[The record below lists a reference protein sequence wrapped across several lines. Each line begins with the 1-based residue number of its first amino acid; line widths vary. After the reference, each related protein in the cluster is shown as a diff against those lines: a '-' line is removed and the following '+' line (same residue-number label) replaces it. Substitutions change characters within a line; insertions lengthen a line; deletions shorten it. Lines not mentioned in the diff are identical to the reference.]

1 MSWKI
6 LLKERVGRLNEKG
19 GKGILPDPMPRSWQE
34 MNALTLAYLG
44 DVVYELWVRTH
55 LLNNGY
61 EKVKDLHRLATK
73 YVRAGTQAK
82 LLHHILP
89 NLDDQETSVVH
100 RGRNAKGGHPK
111 STDVITYRHAT
122 AFEALVGYWQLT
134 GRTERMLWAFEQ
146 VDEFIR
152 EEDEEKGNGETT
164 KEEES
169 FTDDLIIGGER
180 SEY

>member
-1 MSWKI
+1 
-6 LLKERVGRLNEKG
+6 
-19 GKGILPDPMPRSWQE
+19 MPRSWQE

-61 EKVKDLHRLATK
+61 EKVNELHRLATQ

-89 NLDDQETSVVH
+89 HLDEQELAVVH
-100 RGRNAKGGHPK
+100 RGRNAKGAHPK
-111 STDVITYRHAT
+111 STDVVTYRYAT
-122 AFEALVGYWQLT
+122 GFEALVGYWQLT

-146 VDEFIR
+146 VDQFVG
-152 EEDEEKGNGETT
+152 EEDEGKGKGETA

-169 FTDDLIIGGER
+169 ITDALSPAEQ
-180 SEY
+180 SEIDC